1 MRTARSKC
9 FSAEKALLAYRNAM
23 NNEAKLTKYVK
34 AAGCAAKLGPG
45 DLTEAIGSLSCTHE
59 NVLVGM
65 DTSDDASVY
74 ALDSTRALVQTVD
87 IITPVVDDPFV
98 YGQIAAAN
106 SLSDVFAMG
115 GEVATA
121 MNIVGFD
128 GCHQPRSVLK
138 EILAGGESKVREC
151 GGVIIGGHTIEAPEM
166 TYGLS
171 VAGFVHPQKIY
182 RNNTP
187 RVGDVLVLTK
197 PLGMGILTTA
207 IKADM
212 LPSDAVEKVA
222 SILATLNHKASRI
235 MQRYD
240 VSACTDV
247 TGFGLFGH
255 AYEMSADRVSILFD
269 IDAIPIV
276 EEAKA
281 LADMGIIP
289 AGAYTNKAYL
299 SDKVAVQKAHRN
311 EIMLYD
317 AQTSG
322 GLLIAV
328 SQNDAPKLLEHLR
341 NEGVEYAA
349 IIAEV
354 KAFYDKPLAYM

>member
-1 MRTARSKC
+1 
-9 FSAEKALLAYRNAM
+9 M

-45 DLTEAIGSLSCTHE
+45 DLTEALGGLSCAHE

-74 ALDSTRALVQTVD
+74 YLDEERALVQTVD
-87 IITPVVDDPFV
+87 IITPVVDDPYV

-138 EILAGGESKVREC
+138 EILAGGQSKVVEC
-151 GGVIIGGHTIEAPEM
+151 GGIIIGGHTIEAPEM
-166 TYGLS
+166 TYGMS
-171 VAGFVHPQKIY
+171 VTGFVHPKKIY

-187 RVGDVLVLTK
+187 RIGDVLILTK

-212 LPSDAVEKVA
+212 LENSVIEKVA
-222 SILATLNHKASRI
+222 SILATLNHKASQI
-235 MQRYD
+235 MRKYD

-255 AYEMSADRVSILFD
+255 ASEMSFNQVTIAFEMKN
-269 IDAIPIV
+269 IPILD
-276 EEAKA
+276 EARA

-289 AGAYTNKAYL
+289 AGAYTNKSYL
-299 SDKVAVQKAHRN
+299 SSKVHAKVPHKD
-311 EIMLYD
+311 EIILYD

-328 SQNDAPKLLEHLR
+328 SQNDAPKLLKHLLD
-341 NEGVEYAA
+341 EGLTYSS
-349 IIAEV
+349 IIAEIL
-354 KAFYDKPLAYM
+354 PLGEKTLVYM

>member
-1 MRTARSKC
+1 
-9 FSAEKALLAYRNAM
+9 M

-45 DLTEAIGSLSCTHE
+45 DLTEAIGGLSCTHE

-65 DTSDDASVY
+65 DESDDASVY
-74 ALDSTRALVQTVD
+74 YLDEERALVQTVD

-115 GEVATA
+115 GVVATA

-128 GCHQPRSVLK
+128 GCHHPRSILK
-138 EILAGGESKVREC
+138 EILEGGQDKVREC

-171 VAGFVHPQKIY
+171 VSGFVHPKKIY

-187 RVGDVLVLTK
+187 RIGDVLILTK

-212 LPSDAVEKVA
+212 LDTSVIEKVA
-222 SILATLNHKASRI
+222 SILATLNYQASLI
-235 MQRYD
+235 MQKYD

-247 TGFGLFGH
+247 TGFGLLGH
-255 AYEMSADRVSILFD
+255 AYEMSFNRVTIAFD
-269 IDAIPIV
+269 LKNIPILD
-276 EEAKA
+276 EARVM
-281 LADMGIIP
+281 ADMGIIP
-289 AGAYTNKAYL
+289 AGAYNNKSYL
-299 SDKVAVQKAHRN
+299 SPNVDVKVAHN
-311 EIMLYD
+311 DEIILYD

-328 SQNDAPKLLEHLR
+328 SQNDAPKLLQHLR
-341 NEGVEYAA
+341 DEGLSYSA
-349 IIAEV
+349 IIADIRPLGE
-354 KAFYDKPLAYM
+354 KPLLYI

>member
-1 MRTARSKC
+1 
-9 FSAEKALLAYRNAM
+9 M
-23 NNEAKLTKYVK
+23 NNEAKLTKFVK

-45 DLTEAIGSLSCTHE
+45 DLTEAIGGLSCTHE

-65 DTSDDASVY
+65 DESDDASVY
-74 ALDSTRALVQTVD
+74 YLDEQRALVQTVD

-128 GCHQPRSVLK
+128 GCHHPYSVLK

-171 VAGFVHPQKIY
+171 VTGFVHPLKIY

-187 RVGDVLVLTK
+187 RVGDVLILTK

-212 LPSDAVEKVA
+212 LENAVVEKVA
-222 SILATLNHKASRI
+222 SILATLNYQASLLMR
-235 MQRYD
+235 RYD

-255 AYEMSADRVSILFD
+255 AYEMSFNRVSIAFD
-269 IDAIPIV
+269 LKSIPILN
-276 EEAKA
+276 EARA
-281 LADMGIIP
+281 MADMGIIP
-289 AGAYTNKAYL
+289 AGAYTNKSFL
-299 SDKVAVQKAHRN
+299 SAKVEVKVPHKD

-322 GLLIAV
+322 GLLIAI
-328 SQNDAPKLLEHLR
+328 SQKDAPKLLADLHDAGLSDS
-341 NEGVEYAA
+341 A
-349 IIAEV
+349 IIADVVNLGE
-354 KAFYDKPLAYM
+354 KPLSYM

>member
-1 MRTARSKC
+1 M
-9 FSAEKALLAYRNAM
+9 
-23 NNEAKLTKYVK
+23 
-34 AAGCAAKLGPG
+34 
-45 DLTEAIGSLSCTHE
+45 DE
-59 NVLVGM
+59 N
-65 DTSDDASVY
+65 DDASIY
-74 ALDSTRALVQTVD
+74 YLDEHRALVQTVD
-87 IITPVVDDPFV
+87 IITPVVDDPYM

-115 GEVATA
+115 GVVATA

-128 GCHQPRSVLK
+128 SCHHPKSVLK
-138 EILAGGESKVREC
+138 EILEGGASKVKEC
-151 GGVIIGGHTIEAPEM
+151 GGVIVGGHTIQAPEM

-171 VAGFVHPQKIY
+171 VAGFVHPKKIY

-187 RVGDVLVLTK
+187 RISDVLILTK

-212 LPSDAVEKVA
+212 LEESVVEKVA
-222 SILATLNHKASRI
+222 HILAELNYKASQI
-235 MQRYD
+235 MKSYD

-255 AYEMSADRVSILFD
+255 AFEMSFNRVSIVFD
-269 IDAIPIV
+269 IKNIPILN
-276 EEAKA
+276 EARA
-281 LADMGIIP
+281 MADMGIIP

-299 SDKVAVQKAHRN
+299 SDKVEAKNPHKD
-311 EIMLYD
+311 EIILYD

-328 SQNDAPKLLEHLR
+328 SQDDAIKLVTHLR
-341 NEGVEYAA
+341 NEG
-349 IIAEV
+349 
-354 KAFYDKPLAYM
+354 LAYSTIIGEILPLGAKSLLYI

>member
-1 MRTARSKC
+1 
-9 FSAEKALLAYRNAM
+9 
-23 NNEAKLTKYVK
+23 
-34 AAGCAAKLGPG
+34 
-45 DLTEAIGSLSCTHE
+45 
-59 NVLVGM
+59 M
-65 DTSDDASVY
+65 DESDDASVY
-74 ALDSTRALVQTVD
+74 YLDENRALVQTFD
-87 IITPVVDDPFV
+87 IITPVVDDPYM

-121 MNIVGFD
+121 LNIVGFD
-128 GCHQPRSVLK
+128 GCHHPRSILK
-138 EILAGGESKVREC
+138 EILAGGQSKVNEC
-151 GGVIIGGHTIEAPEM
+151 GGVIIGGHTIETPEM

-171 VAGFVHPQKIY
+171 VTGFVHPKKIY

-187 RVGDVLVLTK
+187 RVGDVLILTK

-212 LPSDAVEKVA
+212 LEDAVVEKVA
-222 SILATLNHKASRI
+222 FLLAQLNHKASQI
-235 MQRYD
+235 MKNYD

-255 AYEMSADRVSILFD
+255 AYEMSFDRCTIAFEMNT
-269 IDAIPIV
+269 IPILD
-276 EEAKA
+276 EARA
-281 LADMGIIP
+281 MADMGIIP

-299 SDKVAVQKAHRN
+299 DDKVARSRVHSD
-311 EIMLYD
+311 EIMLFD

-328 SQNDAPKLLEHLR
+328 SSNDAQALVKHLR
-341 NEGVEYAA
+341 EEGLNYSS
-349 IIAEV
+349 IIAEIEPLGL
-354 KAFYDKPLAYM
+354 KPLRYM

>member
-1 MRTARSKC
+1 
-9 FSAEKALLAYRNAM
+9 M

-45 DLTEAIGSLSCTHE
+45 DLTEALGGLDCTHE

-74 ALDSTRALVQTVD
+74 YLDEERALVQTVD
-87 IITPVVDDPFV
+87 IITPVVDDPYV

-138 EILAGGESKVREC
+138 EILAGGQSKVKEC
-151 GGVIIGGHTIEAPEM
+151 GGIIIGGHTIEAPEM
-166 TYGLS
+166 TYGMS
-171 VAGFVHPQKIY
+171 VTGFVHPQKIY

-187 RVGDVLVLTK
+187 RIGDVLILTK

-212 LPSDAVEKVA
+212 LENSVIEKVA
-222 SILATLNHKASRI
+222 SILATLNHKASQI
-235 MQRYD
+235 MRKYD

-255 AYEMSADRVSILFD
+255 ASEMSFNRVTIAFEMKN
-269 IDAIPIV
+269 IPIL
-276 EEAKA
+276 EEARA
-281 LADMGIIP
+281 MADMGIIP
-289 AGAYTNKAYL
+289 AGAYNNKSYL
-299 SDKVAVQKAHRN
+299 SSKVEVKVPHKD
-311 EIMLYD
+311 EIILYD

-328 SQNDAPKLLEHLR
+328 SQNDAPKLLQHLLD
-341 NEGVEYAA
+341 EGLTYSS
-349 IIAEV
+349 IIAEIL
-354 KAFYDKPLAYM
+354 PLGEKTLLYM

>member
-1 MRTARSKC
+1 
-9 FSAEKALLAYRNAM
+9 M
-23 NNEAKLTKYVK
+23 NNDAKLTKFVK

-45 DLTEAIGSLSCTHE
+45 DLTEAIGGLNCKHE

-65 DTSDDASVY
+65 DESDDASVY
-74 ALDSTRALVQTVD
+74 KLDDTRALVQTVD

-128 GCHQPRSVLK
+128 GCHQPRHILK

-171 VAGFVHPQKIY
+171 VTGFVHPQKIY

-187 RVGDVLVLTK
+187 RIGDQLILTK
-197 PLGMGILTTA
+197 PLGMGVLTTA

-212 LPSDAVEKVA
+212 LAPEAVEKVA
-222 SILATLNHKASRI
+222 TILATLNLKASRI

-240 VSACTDV
+240 VSACTDI

-255 AYEMSADRVSILFD
+255 AYEMSFNRVSIVFERA
-269 IDAIPIV
+269 AIPV
-276 EEAKA
+276 LEEARA
-281 LADMGIIP
+281 MASMGIIP
-289 AGAYTNKAYL
+289 AGAYNNKAYV
-299 SDKVAVQKAHRN
+299 SAHVFAKN
-311 EIMLYD
+311 PHEDEILFYD

-328 SQNDAPKLLEHLR
+328 SEKDAPKLLMHLH
-341 NEGVEYAA
+341 NEGLSDSA
-349 IIAEV
+349 IIASVE
-354 KAFYDKPLAYM
+354 ALQEKPLIYV

>member
-1 MRTARSKC
+1 VG
-9 FSAEKALLAYRNAM
+9 L
-23 NNEAKLTKYVK
+23 
-34 AAGCAAKLGPG
+34 
-45 DLTEAIGSLSCTHE
+45 DE
-59 NVLVGM
+59 N
-65 DTSDDASVY
+65 DDASVY
-74 ALDSTRALVQTVD
+74 YLDETRALVQTVD

-121 MNIVGFD
+121 LNIVGFD
-128 GCHQPRSVLK
+128 GCHHPHSLLK
-138 EILAGGESKVREC
+138 EILAGGQSKVNEC
-151 GGVIIGGHTIEAPEM
+151 GGVIVGGHTIETPEM

-171 VAGFVHPQKIY
+171 ITGFVHPQKIY

-212 LPSDAVEKVA
+212 LEEKVVEKVA
-222 SILATLNHKASRI
+222 ALLAQLNHKASQI
-235 MQRYD
+235 MKRYD

-255 AYEMSADRVSILFD
+255 AYEMSFNRCTIAFD
-269 IDAIPIV
+269 IKNIPIL
-276 EEAKA
+276 EEARA
-281 LADMGIIP
+281 MAAMGIIP

-299 SDKVAVQKAHRN
+299 DDKVARSRVHSD
-311 EIMLYD
+311 EIMLFD

-328 SQNDAPKLLEHLR
+328 SQKDASKLLKHLK
-341 NEGVEYAA
+341 NEGLAYSA
-349 IIAEV
+349 IIADVVSFEG
-354 KAFYDKPLAYM
+354 KALRYM

>member
-1 MRTARSKC
+1 
-9 FSAEKALLAYRNAM
+9 M

-45 DLTEAIGSLSCTHE
+45 DLTEALGGLSCAHK

-74 ALDSTRALVQTVD
+74 YLDEERALVQTVD

-115 GEVATA
+115 GEVTTA

-128 GCHQPRSVLK
+128 GCHQPRSILK
-138 EILAGGESKVREC
+138 EILAGGQSKVQEC
-151 GGVIIGGHTIEAPEM
+151 GGIIIGGHTIKAPEM
-166 TYGLS
+166 TYGMS
-171 VAGFVHPQKIY
+171 VTGFVHPKKIY

-187 RVGDVLVLTK
+187 RIGDMLILTK

-212 LPSDAVEKVA
+212 LENSVIEKIA
-222 SILATLNHKASRI
+222 SILATLNHKASQI
-235 MQRYD
+235 MRKYD

-255 AYEMSADRVSILFD
+255 ASEMSFNQVTIAFEMKN
-269 IDAIPIV
+269 IPILD
-276 EEAKA
+276 EARA

-289 AGAYTNKAYL
+289 AGAYNNKSYL
-299 SDKVAVQKAHRN
+299 SSKVHAKVPHKD
-311 EIMLYD
+311 EIILYD

-328 SQNDAPKLLEHLR
+328 SQNDAPKLLKHLLD
-341 NEGVEYAA
+341 EGLTYSS
-349 IIAEV
+349 IIAEIL
-354 KAFYDKPLAYM
+354 PLGEKTLLYM